1 MPLFGWP
8 FRPSPVYLPLM
19 IEPAR
24 SQGTQPNELTIPRD
38 TARDAWEVQMTALR
52 RLGPAGRA
60 AAALD
65 LSESVRA
72 AQLAGIQ
79 AAHPDWSRADVVRH
93 LVCVQLGVD
102 LPREP

>member
-1 MPLFGWP
+1 
-8 FRPSPVYLPLM
+8 
-19 IEPAR
+19 
-24 SQGTQPNELTIPRD
+24 
-38 TARDAWEVQMTALR
+38 MTALR

-79 AAHPDWSRADVVRH
+79 AANPKWSRADVIRH
-93 LVCVQLGVD
+93 LVRVQLGVE